1 MEQKT
6 RLIEQARAMFMRLGV
21 RSVSMDDIANQLG
34 ISKKTVYQHVADK
47 DELVHLVLQA
57 EIEKMQTE
65 TLACSA
71 TARDAVDEIFNTM
84 LMVMKHFNNM
94 NPVIVVDLHKYHFP
108 AWLKFMEYKNNFLLQ
123 VIQMNLEKG
132 IVEKNYRADIR
143 VDILAKYRLES
154 MMLAL
159 NMEAFPPA
167 EYNSAEVTIVMI
179 ENFLYG
185 VSTEKGYQLIET
197 YKKERGIKWTT
208 K

>member
-57 EIEKMQTE
+57 EIKKMQTE

>member
-6 RLIEQARAMFMRLGV
+6 RLIEQARELFMRLGV
-21 RSVSMDDIANQLG
+21 RSVSMDDIATQLG
-34 ISKKTVYQHVADK
+34 MSKKTVYQHVADK
-47 DELVHLVLQA
+47 DELVDLVLQA
-57 EIEKMQTE
+57 EIKKMQTE
-65 TLACSA
+65 TLACSE

-84 LMVMKHFNNM
+84 FMVMKHFNNM
-94 NPVIVVDLHKYHFP
+94 NPVIVFDLHKYHFNS
-108 AWLKFMEYKNNFLLQ
+108 WLKFMEYKNNFLLK
-123 VIQMNLEKG
+123 VIQRNLEKG
-132 IVEKNYRADIR
+132 IQEKNYRADIR
-143 VDILAKYRLES
+143 IDILAKYRLES

-167 EYNSAEVTIVMI
+167 QYNSAEVTIVMI

-197 YKKERGIKWTT
+197 YKKERDIKWTT

>member
-108 AWLKFMEYKNNFLLQ
+108 AWLKFMEYKNNFLLR

>member
-1 MEQKT
+1 
-6 RLIEQARAMFMRLGV
+6 MRLGV

-57 EIEKMQTE
+57 EIKKMQTE

>member
-6 RLIEQARAMFMRLGV
+6 RLIEQARELFMKLGV

-47 DELVHLVLQA
+47 DELVDMVLQE
-57 EIEKMQTE
+57 EIKKMQSE
-65 TLACSA
+65 TLDCSA

-84 LMVMKHFNNM
+84 FMVMKHFNNM
-94 NPVIVVDLHKYHFP
+94 NPVIIFDLHKYHFTS
-108 AWLKFMEYKNNFLLQ
+108 WLKFMEYKNNFLLK
-123 VIQMNLEKG
+123 VIQMNLHKG
-132 IVEKNYRADIR
+132 IEEGLYRPDIR

-159 NMEAFPPA
+159 NMDVFPPSQF
-167 EYNSAEVTIVMI
+167 NSAEITIVMI

-185 VSTEKGYQLIET
+185 VSTEMGHQLIDR
-197 YKKERGIKWTT
+197 YKKERDIKWTAQ
-208 K
+208 